1 MNDLQVALVG
11 VWGVILAY
19 TQIRSLRSLRRRSPR
34 PRFRTTAEAVLST
47 ILGLFFAGTSVAH
60 FTGIHRQKDVNVF
73 ESLVVFLFILA
84 IVGIWQRR
92 ADLRRR
98 AVPHEGVPH
107 EGREQ
112 R

>member
-19 TQIRSLRSLRRRSPR
+19 TQTRSLRSLRRRSPR
-34 PRFRTTAEAVLST
+34 PRRRDTLEAVVGVG
-47 ILGLFFAGTSVAH
+47 LGLVFAGLAAAH
-60 FTGIHRQKDVNVF
+60 FTGIHRQKNVHVLGSF
-73 ESLVVFLFILA
+73 VILLIVLA
-84 IVGIWQRR
+84 IVGMWQRR

-98 AVPHEGVPH
+98 AVPHESG
-107 EGREQ
+107 EQ